1 MNDRHIAMIGAG
13 SWGTALS
20 VLLARNGHTV
30 RLWARR
36 PEFARELEKQR
47 ENLVYLPGVPL
58 PESVAAVEDL
68 DQAVSGAWMVVI
80 AVPSRGM
87 RDIVGL
93 LAPLLEPDQCL
104 VSAAKGLED
113 KTGLRMS
120 EVIAQTIPSIQ
131 DRLVVLSG
139 PNLAAEVAAGIAS
152 ATVVAAEDEY
162 LARTVQQAFMH
173 PTFRVY
179 TNPDLIGVE
188 LGGALKHI
196 IAIAAGAND
205 GLGFGDNTKAALVTR
220 GLIEMIRLGVA
231 LGAQAETFH
240 GLSGLGDLVATCAG
254 QKSRNHYVGYQLAQG
269 KKLDEILADMVMIAE
284 GIPTTR
290 AAWRLADQQGVEMP
304 ITREVYQLLFEG
316 KSPKRAVADLM
327 MRAGRSELEDG

>member
-1 MNDRHIAMIGAG
+1 MNNRHIAMIGAG

-20 VLLARNGHTV
+20 MLLARNGHSV

-36 PEFARELEKQR
+36 PEFARQLERQR
-47 ENLVYLPGVPL
+47 ENSVYLPGVSL
-58 PESVAAVEDL
+58 PEAVTPVEDL
-68 DQAVSGAWMVVI
+68 DQAVSGAWMVVL

-87 RDIVGL
+87 RDIVGALARL
-93 LAPLLEPDQCL
+93 LQPDQCL

-113 KTGLRMS
+113 ETGLRMS
-120 EVIAQTIPSIQ
+120 EIIAQVIPSLQ
-131 DRLVVLSG
+131 DRIVVLSG

-152 ATVVAAEDEY
+152 ATVVASQEEG
-162 LARTVQQAFMH
+162 LAREVQQAFMH

-188 LGGALKHI
+188 LGGALKHT
-196 IAIAAGAND
+196 IAIAAGVND

-231 LGAQAETFH
+231 LGARAETFH

-269 KKLDEILADMVMIAE
+269 RRLEEILAEMVMVAE
-284 GIPTTR
+284 GVPTTH
-290 AAWRLADQQGVEMP
+290 AAWQLANRQRVEMP
-304 ITREVYQLLFEG
+304 IREVYQLLFEG
-316 KSPKRAVADLM
+316 KSPKQAVADLM
-327 MRAGRSELEDG
+327 MRVGRSELEGD